1 MSKKIKPEEEEAF
14 KRIATVLIITQALL
28 EASDEIKDTK
38 YYRQTL
44 KKAINDFDAEA
55 KKSLGPHFTY
65 IYNRDQKSFEVM
77 TEAIIDI
84 GKWVAHADFEDVYA
98 LAQAMKEGKLE
109 FKPE

>member
-1 MSKKIKPEEEEAF
+1 MSKKIKGHKKEDFE
-14 KRIATVLIITQALL
+14 RITTALVITQALL
-28 EASDEIKDTK
+28 EAADDIKDTL

-44 KKAINDFDAEA
+44 KKAINDFDKEG
-55 KKSLGPHFTY
+55 KKSLGQHFTY
-65 IYNRDQKSFEVM
+65 IYNRDQKSFEIM

-84 GKWVAHADFEDVYA
+84 GKWIASAEFENVVA